1 MIFIYVCV
9 YICIDVVAGVLFPLI
24 DKSRISDC
32 CSFQGLVR
40 DLMPNKVLL
49 ITGNVSR
56 KKEGGMPMVGCRRWD
71 TERAQTAQII
81 LRVILPDLIA
91 TTRAW

>member
-1 MIFIYVCV
+1 MSSLMIFIYVCA
-9 YICIDVVAGVLFPLI
+9 YIRIDVVAGVLFPLT

-56 KKEGGMPMVGCRRWD
+56 KQEGGMPRVGCRTCTD
-71 TERAQTAQII
+71 CTDNSAS
-81 LRVILPDLIA
+81 DLA
-91 TTRAW
+91 